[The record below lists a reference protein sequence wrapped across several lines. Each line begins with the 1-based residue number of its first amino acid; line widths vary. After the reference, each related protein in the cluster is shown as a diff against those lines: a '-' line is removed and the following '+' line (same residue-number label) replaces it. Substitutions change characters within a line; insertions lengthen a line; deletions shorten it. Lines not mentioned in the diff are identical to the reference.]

1 MPAWLARLSAP
12 RWSGRYSHA
21 VTEQPAVSIDDVRSA
36 AKRIDGVVLRTPLT
50 HSRTLSDIL
59 GATVYLKFE
68 NLQYTGSFK
77 GRGAR
82 NRLLDVAPGTG
93 VIAMSAGNHAQ
104 GVAHHG
110 SSLGLETT
118 IVMPENTPFVK
129 VARTR
134 DLGATVELAGSDV
147 MEAAVEARRI
157 AEERG
162 LEFIHPFDDP
172 LVIAGQGTVGLEMLE
187 QEPQLDTIVAAV
199 GGGGLASGL
208 AIVAAVH
215 DRPVRV
221 VGVQSERYPSMAD
234 ALADRSST
242 AIAGTTVA
250 DGIAVSQP
258 GAITEA
264 LLRHYEVEVVVV
276 SEAAIEKAIA
286 MLLEIEKTV
295 VEGAGAAVL
304 AACIENPQTFAGQHV
319 GLVLGGGNI
328 DPRTLSSV
336 TLRGLANQGRLNR
349 IRVELDDVPG
359 RLAQVSAVIAAQRA
373 NVVQVDH
380 DGLGATGAR
389 SAVLE
394 LRIDTLDFEHAEQV
408 LAALGAAGIHASH
421 LPW

>member
-1 MPAWLARLSAP
+1 M
-12 RWSGRYSHA
+12 
-21 VTEQPAVSIDDVRSA
+21 TEQPAVTIGDVRDA
-36 AKRIDGVVLRTPLT
+36 AKRLDGALLRTPLT
-50 HSRTLSDIL
+50 HSKTLSEIV
-59 GATVYLKFE
+59 GATVHLKFE

-82 NRLLDVAPGTG
+82 NRLLNVAPGTG

-104 GVAHHG
+104 GVAYHG
-110 SSLGLETT
+110 SLLGLETT

-134 DLGATVELAGSDV
+134 DLGATVELAGADV
-147 MEAAVEARRI
+147 MESAVAARKIGA
-157 AEERG
+157 ERG

-172 LVIAGQGTVGLEMLE
+172 VVIAGQGTVGLEMLE
-187 QEPQLDTIVAAV
+187 QEPELDIILAAV
-199 GGGGLASGL
+199 GGGGLAAGI
-208 AIVAAVH
+208 AVAAADH

-221 VGVQSERYPSMAD
+221 IGVQTERYPSMAD
-234 ALADRSST
+234 ALAGRAST
-242 AIAGTTVA
+242 AAAGTTVA
-250 DGIAVSQP
+250 DGIAVGEP
-258 GAITEA
+258 GGIPEQI
-264 LLRHYEVEVVVV
+264 LRDHRVQVLVV
-276 SEAAIEKAIA
+276 SEAAIEESIA

-295 VEGAGAAVL
+295 VEGAGAAAL
-304 AACIENPQTFAGQHV
+304 AACMEYPEVFAAQRV
-319 GLVLGGGNI
+319 GLVLCGGNI

-359 RLAQVSAVIAAQRA
+359 RLAQVASIIASARA

-389 SAVLE
+389 SALLD
-394 LRIDTLDFEHAEQV
+394 LRIDTLDAAHAEEV
-408 LAALGAAGIHASH
+408 LAALIAAGIHADL